1 MISSKGGGGG
11 ITPCRT
17 EDTHQIA
24 MFTPF
29 FFFFFL
35 GGGEVLRDGHPRTT
49 PATLRLTNDPP
60 LNELNPKLTQTLFIS
75 VTFNT

>member
-1 MISSKGGGGG
+1 MISSKGEGGG
-11 ITPCRT
+11 ITPCQT

-24 MFTPF
+24 IGAI
-29 FFFFFL
+29 L
-35 GGGEVLRDGHPRTT
+35 GGGGGVLRDGHPRTT